1 MTDRIQI
8 LTAGSEGRRS
18 IHETF
23 NSYTGGHNDDDSGC
37 ILWVC
42 RKERR
47 TERCESAGKAG
58 RVRRA
63 GGIRG
68 AGRSACGRGSIFG
81 AGRRSDC

>member
-8 LTAGSEGRRS
+8 LTAGSEGRRP

-23 NSYTGGHNDDDSGC
+23 NSYTGSHNDDDSGC

-47 TERCESAGKAG
+47 TERCESAGEVEESVEPEA
-58 RVRRA
+58 
-63 GGIRG
+63 
-68 AGRSACGRGSIFG
+68 SAEHGE
-81 AGRRSDC
+81 AL